1 MTQQFYQQI
10 IETLKSKNIPKE
22 DMTRFKI
29 ELCKQFKI
37 KKIPSDIQILMHA
50 KQEDLKDL
58 KLVTK
63 PTRTISGVA
72 TVALMTKP
80 FACPHG
86 KCTFCPGGPQSY
98 YGDVPQSYT
107 GKEPSTMRGIR
118 NDYDSYLE
126 TFNRLEQY
134 IAAGHV
140 PEKVEIIVQGG
151 TFLSMPLDYQNEFI
165 TFAFKAMNDFSQ
177 LFFPNNDFDL
187 DKFKEFFELPTEIR
201 DEERTIRLKTKMYK
215 IRSSTSLE
223 NEKQR
228 NQTAKIRC
236 VGLTIETKP
245 DWGKLDEGNRMLD
258 FGCTRVELGIQ
269 SVYDRQLKITNRG
282 HDIKDTID
290 SIRILKDLGFKINAH
305 YMPGLPELN
314 YEQDLDGMKQL
325 FSDPDFKPDM
335 LKIYPCMVAPGTPLY
350 EQYKKGKFIPLSTE
364 NAAKMLAEF
373 KPFIPTY
380 CRVQRVQR
388 DVPTKQWAAGVG
400 MTNFRQHVFEKYK
413 PKCRCIRC
421 REPMKKQVD
430 LENIQL
436 LVQEY
441 EASQGKEFFISIE
454 NIEQDIILGFCRL
467 RFPSQCLRQEIT
479 QTSALIRELHV
490 YGTATAIGQEGNVQH
505 KGFGKKLLE
514 KAEQIAKEN
523 NKNKIV
529 VISGVGVRE
538 YYSKLSYKL
547 EGPYMVKELII

>member
-1 MTQQFYQQI
+1 MTEQFYQQI
-10 IETLKSKNIPKE
+10 IETLKRKNIPKE

-29 ELCKQFKI
+29 DLCKQFKV
-37 KKIPSDIQILMHA
+37 KKIPTDIQILMHA

-72 TVALMTKP
+72 TIALMTKP

-134 IAAGHV
+134 IATGHV
-140 PEKVEIIVQGG
+140 PEKIEIIVQGG
-151 TFLSMPLDYQNEFI
+151 TFLSMPLDYQNDFI

-201 DEERTIRLKTKMYK
+201 DEERTIRLKQKMYE
-215 IRSSTSLE
+215 IRGSSNLE
-223 NEKQR
+223 LEKQR
-228 NQTAKIRC
+228 NQTSKIRC

-258 FGCTRVELGIQ
+258 FGCTRVELGVQ
-269 SVYDRQLKITNRG
+269 SVYDKQLNITNRG
-282 HDIKDTID
+282 HDIKDTIE
-290 SIRILKDLGFKINAH
+290 SIKILKDLGFKINAH
-305 YMPGLPELN
+305 YMPGLPEIN
-314 YEQDLDGMKQL
+314 YEQDLKGMKQL

-350 EQYKKGKFIPLSTE
+350 EQYKKGKFVPLSTE
-364 NAAKMLAEF
+364 DAAKMLAEF

-400 MTNFRQHVFEKYK
+400 MTNFRQYTFEKYK

-430 LENIQL
+430 LENVQL
-436 LVQEY
+436 IVQEY
-441 EASQGKEFFISIE
+441 EASQGKEFFISFE

-467 RFPSQCLRQEIT
+467 RFPSQFLRQEIT

-490 YGTATAIGQEGNVQH
+490 YGTATAIGQEGKVQH

-514 KAEQIAKEN
+514 KAEQISKEN
-523 NKNKIV
+523 KKDKIV
-529 VISGVGVRE
+529 IISGVGVRE
-538 YYSKLSYKL
+538 YYAKLGYKL
-547 EGPYMVKELII
+547 EGSYMVKKL

>member
-1 MTQQFYQQI
+1 MTEQFYQQI
-10 IETLKSKNIPKE
+10 IETLKRKNIPKE

-29 ELCKQFKI
+29 DLCKQFKV
-37 KKIPSDIQILMHA
+37 KKIPTDIQILMHA

-72 TVALMTKP
+72 TIALMTKP

-134 IAAGHV
+134 IATGHV
-140 PEKVEIIVQGG
+140 PEKIEIIVQGG
-151 TFLSMPLDYQNEFI
+151 TFLSMPLDYQNDFI

-187 DKFKEFFELPTEIR
+187 DKFKKFFELPTEIR
-201 DEERTIRLKTKMYK
+201 DEERTIRLKQKMYE
-215 IRSSTSLE
+215 IRGSSNLE
-223 NEKQR
+223 LEKQR
-228 NQTAKIRC
+228 NQTSKIRC

-258 FGCTRVELGIQ
+258 FGCTRVELGVQ
-269 SVYDRQLKITNRG
+269 SVYDKQLKITNRG
-282 HDIKDTID
+282 HDIKDTIE
-290 SIRILKDLGFKINAH
+290 SIKILKDLGFKINAH
-305 YMPGLPELN
+305 YMPGLPEIN
-314 YEQDLDGMKQL
+314 YEQDLKGMKQL

-350 EQYKKGKFIPLSTE
+350 EQYKKGKFVPLSTE
-364 NAAKMLAEF
+364 DAAKMLAEF

-400 MTNFRQHVFEKYK
+400 MTNFRQYTFEKYK

-430 LENIQL
+430 LENVQL
-436 LVQEY
+436 IVQEY
-441 EASQGKEFFISIE
+441 EASQGKEFFISFE

-467 RFPSQCLRQEIT
+467 RFPSQFLRQEIT

-490 YGTATAIGQEGNVQH
+490 YGTATAIGQEGKVQH

-514 KAEQIAKEN
+514 KAEQISKEN
-523 NKNKIV
+523 KKDKIV
-529 VISGVGVRE
+529 IISGVGVRE
-538 YYSKLSYKL
+538 YYAKLGYKL
-547 EGPYMVKELII
+547 EGSYMVKKL

>member
-29 ELCKQFKI
+29 ELCRQFKI

-50 KQEDLKDL
+50 KKEDLKDL

-177 LFFPNNDFDL
+177 LFFPKNDFDFEN
-187 DKFKEFFELPTEIR
+187 FKEFFELPTDIR
-201 DEERTIRLKTKMYK
+201 TEERTLRLKTKMYEL
-215 IRSSTSLE
+215 RGASDLE
-223 NEKQR
+223 KEKQR

-245 DWGKLDEGNRMLD
+245 DWGKLEEANRMLD

-269 SVYDRQLKITNRG
+269 SVYDKQLKITNRG
-282 HDIKDTID
+282 HDVKDTIE
-290 SIRILKDLGFKINAH
+290 SIKILKDLGFKINAH
-305 YMPGLPELN
+305 YMLGLPELN

-350 EQYKKGKFIPLSTE
+350 EQYKKGTFIPLSTE

-413 PKCRCIRC
+413 PNCRCIRC

-430 LENIQL
+430 LENVQMLI
-436 LVQEY
+436 QEY
-441 EASQGKEFFISIE
+441 DASKGKEFFISIE
-454 NIEQDIILGFCRL
+454 NVEQDIILGFCRL

-514 KAEQIAKEN
+514 KAKQIAKEN
-523 NKNKIV
+523 NKNKMVI
-529 VISGVGVRE
+529 ISGVGVRE
-538 YYSKLSYKL
+538 YYAKLGYKL
-547 EGPYMVKELII
+547 EGPYMVKNL

>member
-1 MTQQFYQQI
+1 MTEQFYQQI
-10 IETLKSKNIPKE
+10 IETLKRKNIPKE

-29 ELCKQFKI
+29 DLCKQFKV
-37 KKIPSDIQILMHA
+37 KKIPTDIQILMHA

-134 IAAGHV
+134 IATGHV
-140 PEKVEIIVQGG
+140 PEKIEIIVQGG
-151 TFLSMPLDYQNEFI
+151 TFLSMPLDYQNDFI

-187 DKFKEFFELPTEIR
+187 DKFKKFFELPTEIR
-201 DEERTIRLKTKMYK
+201 DEERTIRLKQKMYE
-215 IRSSTSLE
+215 IRGSSNLE
-223 NEKQR
+223 LEKQR
-228 NQTAKIRC
+228 NQTARIRC

-258 FGCTRVELGIQ
+258 FGCTRVELGVQ
-269 SVYDRQLKITNRG
+269 SVYDKQLKITNRG
-282 HDIKDTID
+282 HDIKDTIE
-290 SIRILKDLGFKINAH
+290 SIKILKDLGFKINAH
-305 YMPGLPELN
+305 YMPGLPEIN
-314 YEQDLDGMKQL
+314 YEQDLKGMKQL

-350 EQYKKGKFIPLSTE
+350 EQYKKGKFVPLSTE
-364 NAAKMLAEF
+364 DAAKMLAEF

-400 MTNFRQHVFEKYK
+400 MTNFRQYTFEKYK

-430 LENIQL
+430 LENVQL

-441 EASQGKEFFISIE
+441 EASQGKEFFISFE

-467 RFPSQCLRQEIT
+467 RFPSHFLRQEIT

-490 YGTATAIGQEGNVQH
+490 YGTATAIGQEGKVQH

-514 KAEQIAKEN
+514 KAEQISKEN
-523 NKNKIV
+523 KKDKIV
-529 VISGVGVRE
+529 IISGVGVRE
-538 YYSKLSYKL
+538 YYAKLGYKL
-547 EGPYMVKELII
+547 EGSYMVKKL

>member
-1 MTQQFYQQI
+1 MTEQFYQQI
-10 IETLKSKNIPKE
+10 IETLKRKNIPKE

-29 ELCKQFKI
+29 DLCKQFKV
-37 KKIPSDIQILMHA
+37 KKIPTDIQILMHA

-134 IAAGHV
+134 IATGHV
-140 PEKVEIIVQGG
+140 PEKIEIIVQGG
-151 TFLSMPLDYQNEFI
+151 TFLSMPLDYQNDFI

-187 DKFKEFFELPTEIR
+187 DKFKKFFELPTEIR
-201 DEERTIRLKTKMYK
+201 DEERTIRLKQKMYE
-215 IRSSTSLE
+215 IRGSSNLE
-223 NEKQR
+223 LEKQR
-228 NQTAKIRC
+228 NQTARIRC

-258 FGCTRVELGIQ
+258 FGCTRVELGVQ
-269 SVYDRQLKITNRG
+269 SVYDKQLNITNRG
-282 HDIKDTID
+282 HDIKDTIE
-290 SIRILKDLGFKINAH
+290 SIKILKDLGFKINAH
-305 YMPGLPELN
+305 YMPGLPEIN
-314 YEQDLDGMKQL
+314 YEQDLKGMKQL

-350 EQYKKGKFIPLSTE
+350 EQYKKGKFVPLSTE
-364 NAAKMLAEF
+364 DAAKMLAEF

-400 MTNFRQHVFEKYK
+400 MTNFRQYTFEKYK

-430 LENIQL
+430 LENVQL
-436 LVQEY
+436 IVQEY
-441 EASQGKEFFISIE
+441 EASQGKEFFISFE

-467 RFPSQCLRQEIT
+467 RFPSHFLRQEIT

-490 YGTATAIGQEGNVQH
+490 YGTATAIGQEGKVQH

-514 KAEQIAKEN
+514 KAEQISKEN
-523 NKNKIV
+523 KKDKIV
-529 VISGVGVRE
+529 IISGVGVRE
-538 YYSKLSYKL
+538 YYAKLNYKL
-547 EGPYMVKELII
+547 EGPYMVKKL

>member
-1 MTQQFYQQI
+1 MTEQFYQQI
-10 IETLKSKNIPKE
+10 IETLKRKNIPKE

-29 ELCKQFKI
+29 DLCKQFKV
-37 KKIPSDIQILMHA
+37 KKIPTDIQILMHA

-134 IAAGHV
+134 IATGHV
-140 PEKVEIIVQGG
+140 PEKIEIIVQGG
-151 TFLSMPLDYQNEFI
+151 TFLSMPLDYQNDFI

-187 DKFKEFFELPTEIR
+187 DKFKKFFELPTEIR
-201 DEERTIRLKTKMYK
+201 DEERTIRLKQKMYE
-215 IRSSTSLE
+215 IRGSSNLE
-223 NEKQR
+223 LEKQR
-228 NQTAKIRC
+228 NQTARIRC

-258 FGCTRVELGIQ
+258 FGCTRVELGVQ
-269 SVYDRQLKITNRG
+269 SVYDKQLNITNRG
-282 HDIKDTID
+282 HDIKDTIE
-290 SIRILKDLGFKINAH
+290 SIKILKDLGFKINAH
-305 YMPGLPELN
+305 YMPGLPEIN
-314 YEQDLDGMKQL
+314 YEQDLKGMKQL

-350 EQYKKGKFIPLSTE
+350 EQYKKGKFVPLSTE
-364 NAAKMLAEF
+364 DAAKMLAEF

-400 MTNFRQHVFEKYK
+400 MTNFRQYTFEKYK

-430 LENIQL
+430 LENVQL

-441 EASQGKEFFISIE
+441 EASQGKEFFISFE

-467 RFPSQCLRQEIT
+467 RFPSHFLRQEIT

-490 YGTATAIGQEGNVQH
+490 YGTATAIGQEGKVQH

-514 KAEQIAKEN
+514 KAEQISKEN
-523 NKNKIV
+523 KKDKIV
-529 VISGVGVRE
+529 IISGVGVRE
-538 YYSKLSYKL
+538 YYAKLGYKL
-547 EGPYMVKELII
+547 EGSYMVKKL